1 MSVDFNALD
10 DRDFR
15 RMVRD
20 FVRAECPP
28 GMIHQARRVHW
39 REAKDWCLKLAA
51 KGWSAPAWP
60 VEHGGMGLD
69 IEKLLAFQDEF
80 DRAGVARHPDIGLS
94 MLGPLL
100 IRFGGVE
107 QKAHYLPR
115 IASFQDL
122 WCQGYS
128 EPGAGSDLAALRTSE
143 VRDGEHWVING
154 QKIWTTLAQD
164 ATDIFLLARTDPQ
177 ARKQAGISFFLA
189 RMDTPGITVRPI
201 RTLAGDEEFCEVFLD
216 EVRVPAQNIVG
227 AVNEGWAMAKALL
240 GFERLMHGSP
250 KFAQLALFRLEAM
263 ARATGRFADPVFV
276 ETFTRLSLDVADL
289 AATYARFADALKSGR
304 ALGPEVSILKIWGA
318 ETAQRITEAMLD
330 AAEERGAFR
339 GASDFGAAQVDPLGH
354 YFLSRPGTIYGGSS
368 EIQRN
373 ILAKAVLGLPSPG
386 L

>member
-1 MSVDFNALD
+1 MNIDYNAMD
-10 DRDFR
+10 ERAFR
-15 RMVRD
+15 EMVRD
-20 FVRAECPP
+20 FVWRECPP
-28 GMIHQARRVHW
+28 GMIHQARRMRW

-60 VEHGGMGLD
+60 VEHGGMGLNID
-69 IEKLLAFQDEF
+69 KLIAFQDEF

-100 IRFGGVE
+100 IRFGSAQ

-115 IASFQDL
+115 IAAFEDL

-128 EPGAGSDLAALRTSE
+128 EPGAGSDLAALRTSATS
-143 VRDGEHWVING
+143 DGDHWVIDG
-154 QKIWTTLAQD
+154 QKIWTTLAQE
-164 ATDIFLLARTDPQ
+164 ATDIFILARTDPQ

-189 RMDTPGITVRPI
+189 RMNTPGITVRPI

-216 EVRVPAQNIVG
+216 QVRIPKHNIVG
-227 AVNEGWAMAKALL
+227 AVNGGWTMAKALL
-240 GFERLMHGSP
+240 GFERLLHGSP
-250 KFAQLALFRLEAM
+250 KLAQMVLLRLEAM

-276 ETFTRLSLDVADL
+276 EMFTRLSLDVADL
-289 AATYARFADALKSGR
+289 AATYARFADGLKSGLS
-304 ALGPEVSILKIWGA
+304 LGPEVSILKIWGA

-330 AAEERGAFR
+330 MAEEQGASRGA
-339 GASDFGAAQVDPLGH
+339 GDFGGAQVDPLGH

-373 ILAKAVLGLPSPG
+373 ILAKAVLGLPSSS

>member
-1 MSVDFNALD
+1 MSVDYNALD
-10 DRDFR
+10 ERDFR

-128 EPGAGSDLAALRTSE
+128 EPGAGSDLAALRTSA

-289 AATYARFADALKSGR
+289 AATYARFADALKGGR

-373 ILAKAVLGLPSPG
+373 ILAKAVLGLPSSG